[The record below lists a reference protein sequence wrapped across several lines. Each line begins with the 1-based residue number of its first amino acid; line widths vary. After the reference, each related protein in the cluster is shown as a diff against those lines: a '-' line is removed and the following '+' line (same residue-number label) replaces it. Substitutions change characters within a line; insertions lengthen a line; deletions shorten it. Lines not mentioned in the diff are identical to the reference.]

1 MVDGVEYATLGEA
14 IQAASQGGTIRL
26 TENASNAGVPVAENS
41 NLVLDLNGHTLS
53 MTGPGTGSKGTETL
67 GMQLLKGSTVI
78 IKNGTITFN
87 DELKMGIQNYSNLT
101 LDNVK
106 ISGGP
111 TITYVVSNN
120 YGTTVFKNKTEITPT
135 EGNVAFD
142 CWYGLDN
149 NGTYDIPGVFVIVAD
164 NTVKVNGKVEI
175 GKQARATDENFAE
188 HASIT
193 CPEDMELDVK
203 ILTPPCQWTSNG
215 DGSKTLRFV
224 LSDEDN

>member
-14 IQAASQGGTIRL
+14 IQAASQGGTVRL
-26 TENASNAGVPVAENS
+26 RSDASNAGVPVAENS

-53 MTGPGTGSKGTETL
+53 MIGPGTGSKGTQTL

-87 DELKMGIQNYSNLT
+87 DELKMGIQNYSDLT

-106 ISGGP
+106 ISGGS

-120 YGTTVFKNKTEITPT
+120 YGNTVFKNKTEITAS

-142 CWYGLDN
+142 CWYGLDK
-149 NGTYDIPGVFVIVAD
+149 NGSYDVPGVFITIADDTVVID
-164 NTVKVNGKVEI
+164 GKVEI

-193 CPEDMELDVK
+193 CPEEMELNMS

-215 DGSKTLRFV
+215 DGSKTIRFV
-224 LSDEDN
+224 LENSEG